1 MKEHYDFLRMEGTD
15 APETPSNPLVCLD
28 SDIAAFMQALADEK
42 QTELDTLVNDWLRQT
57 IGLIRTVR

>member
-15 APETPSNPLVCLD
+15 ASEAPNHPPVYLD

-42 QTELDTLVNDWLRQT
+42 QTDLDSLVNDWLRQA
-57 IGLIRTVR
+57 ICLIRTVR